1 MFKLHNYFKDKFSV
15 LESENDVI
23 LTAKQEVHDK
33 YEELRNGV
41 CNDKVM
47 SETMITRY
55 IQKLHS
61 GSSPGMDGISA
72 EHLKYALSSRIV
84 NHLSVML
91 SQCIKYGV
99 VPTSFT
105 EGILVPLLKKTT
117 LDPTDTK
124 NYRPVTISSNISKIL
139 ELYIL

>member
-1 MFKLHNYFKDKFSV
+1 MKKMCNLIRSTKRDRPTNDAIAMFKLHNYFKDKFLV
-15 LESENDVI
+15 LSENDVL

-47 SETMITRY
+47 SETMITRC

-72 EHLKYALSSRIV
+72 EHLK
-84 NHLSVML
+84 
-91 SQCIKYGV
+91 
-99 VPTSFT
+99 
-105 EGILVPLLKKTT
+105 
-117 LDPTDTK
+117 
-124 NYRPVTISSNISKIL
+124 
-139 ELYIL
+139 